1 MGSDLTYAVVGG
13 ILENIL
19 GGFDARDAQ
28 KKKEAEDAAERAKKE
43 EENLFTNMNNFVTH
57 MSNKDNRHA
66 AAAWYHAANIPGST
80 AHTMMAALDPYQI
93 AQIQTSAM
101 GHLPQQIQE
110 VLTQASTS
118 VEAARSLA
126 NDQNVIDMFNT
137 SYEMPDGN
145 KVKAFPTAYASL
157 TAYAAQPLSQQEQ
170 AIINNAPKSADVSV
184 QMAYYQSQKSL
195 YPSGTAAGDY
205 IDRLITNLGAIK
217 PEREYTSIGDTVSRI
232 EDAIKTELTSA
243 KEGER
248 EPSLV
253 PLLSQIRALKANI
266 GPFALNPE
274 FVEDDDADVSNY
286 EARFQFEL
294 FPKAVNEYVA
304 LERLEQQIVSGVYGE
319 NLEQMAGT
327 DWLGVLEKMTQDVSD
342 MGVGTGP
349 GGLKARASDA
359 ADKIN
364 TLRSAGFDIT
374 DYLNKNDENSI
385 QIVSNYEELL
395 NFSDALEE
403 VARNEKV
410 FTSGAGDKERQ
421 VTFDMDE
428 KNPLEALAEMNAI
441 PNVGEF
447 YNNLPDTG
455 PGSKVE
461 FLNRAEE
468 MISLILVGTSGGED
482 NESKE
487 ARPDLAIDQFANHM
501 FAEIPGFAQRV
512 KDRGF
517 PMAGETTTG
526 MKTTNYEQPA
536 DTNSFAVNAQYSFTA
551 TDSVQKVAAAYGKTP
566 QAMFLTNSVAY
577 ALVKPGE
584 AQPLRAFDAVNTLQQ
599 SGIFTMEA
607 GVPMT
612 NGQARNVVVTL
623 AQNGQFDTGTQIDII
638 AASILDPKLPEGMQ
652 VDLFSTGFTL
662 AELNAVIRTTLGH
675 DVNFEDVSKA
685 ITNHTTF
692 ITQAEEVER
701 LLMTAGISSQFT
713 DDLSLSVLNVFGLS
727 DSVVATIGGRIK
739 DFAFKDNDSL
749 FNVNDIRVDPG
760 GNAEASKAR
769 IIEMSNEFVRQ
780 NFANNQAKLG
790 AALVTL
796 AYNYAKTM
804 DPSGRISERDF
815 QAALQAVQ
823 GTRTANVGARLSL
836 IRDIIRKSNNE
847 LVYNQ
852 KVFKIKSTG
861 TGNNTRYRLSKPHLQ
876 RMQALTHYRPLLR
889 ASRGM
894 QDVKRYK
901 RLLDNVD
908 GPIFNSSGTG
918 FANTAMATEYSIS
931 ITDAENLL
939 GFATDAA
946 GQRYSVAE
954 ANNLAILKLGPRPS
968 QATNMLVDIPIFV
981 DTRTGKIVSNARIRQ
996 LTGQGL

>member
-13 ILENIL
+13 VLENIL
-19 GGFDARDAQ
+19 MGFDARDAQ
-28 KKKEAEDAAERAKKE
+28 KKKEAEDAAKRAEKE
-43 EENLFTNMNNFVTH
+43 AENLFTNSNNLVAH
-57 MSNKDNRHA
+57 LSNKDNRGAAVSFIHA
-66 AAAWYHAANIPGST
+66 TAVPNSPASMVYNSLDAYQQMTIST
-80 AHTMMAALDPYQI
+80 N
-93 AQIQTSAM
+93 AM
-101 GHLPQQIQE
+101 GHLPDQLQE
-110 VLTQASTS
+110 VLKQAATN

-126 NDQNVIDMFNT
+126 QDQTILQMF
-137 SYEMPDGN
+137 S
-145 KVKAFPTAYASL
+145 ASPMAMAQL
-157 TAYAAQPLSQQEQ
+157 SAYAAQPLSAQEQ
-170 AIINNAPKSADVSV
+170 SIINGAPKSGDV
-184 QMAYYQSQKSL
+184 QETLAYYQAQKGL
-195 YPSGTAAGDY
+195 YPKGTAAGDY
-205 IDRLITNLGAIK
+205 LDSVITNLGAIK
-217 PEREYTSIGDTVSRI
+217 PEREYTSVAETVKGI
-232 EDAIKTELTSA
+232 EDSIRNELSDA

-266 GPFALNPE
+266 ASFAIDPE
-274 FVEDDDADVSNY
+274 YAEGEGDRLEDNY
-286 EARFQFEL
+286 AAKYQFEL
-294 FPKAVNEYVA
+294 FPKAVDEFVA
-304 LERLEQQIVSGVYGE
+304 LDRLEQQIVSGVYGD
-319 NLEQMAGT
+319 NLEKIAET
-327 DWLGVLEKMTQDVSD
+327 DWLATITGFVSEVNT
-342 MGVGTGP
+342 MNVGTGQ
-349 GGLKARASDA
+349 GGLKAKATDA
-359 ADKIN
+359 ASKIDQ
-364 TLRSAGFDIT
+364 LKALDFDIT
-374 DYLNKNDENSI
+374 DYAGKTDVESVA
-385 QIVSNYEELL
+385 IVSGYKQLEH
-395 NFSDALEE
+395 FADAIEE

-410 FTSGAGDKERQ
+410 FTSGAGDNEKTF
-421 VTFDMDE
+421 TFDMDE

-447 YNNLPDTG
+447 YKGLPDSG

-468 MISLILVGTSGGED
+468 MISLILTGSSGGED

-487 ARPDLAIDQFANHM
+487 ARPDLAIDQFANHL
-501 FAEIPGFAQRV
+501 FKEIPGFADMV
-512 KDRGF
+512 KNRGF

-536 DTNSFAVNAQYSFTA
+536 DTNSFALNAQYSFTA

-584 AQPLRAFDAVNTLQQ
+584 AQPLRAFDVVNTLQQ

-612 NGQARNVVVTL
+612 PTQARNVIVTM

-638 AASILDPKLPEGMQ
+638 AASILDPKLPEGME
-652 VDLFSTGFTL
+652 VDQFSTGFTL
-662 AELNAVIRTTLGH
+662 AQLNSVIRTTLGH

-727 DSVVATIGGRIK
+727 DSVVATIGGRIR

-749 FNVNDIRVDPG
+749 FDVNDMRVEPG
-760 GNAEASKAR
+760 GNAEASRAR

-901 RLLDNVD
+901 RLLDSVE
-908 GPIFNSSGTG
+908 GPIFQSNGI

-931 ITDAENLL
+931 ITEAENLL

-954 ANNLAILKLGPRPS
+954 ANHLAILKLGPRPS
-968 QATNMLVDIPIFV
+968 QATNPLVDIPIFV
-981 DTRTGKIVSNARIRQ
+981 DTRTGRIVSNARIRQ
-996 LTGQGL
+996 LTGQGI

>member
-13 ILENIL
+13 VLENIL
-19 GGFDARDAQ
+19 MGFDARDAQ
-28 KKKEAEDAAERAKKE
+28 KKKEAEDAAKRAEKE
-43 EENLFTNMNNFVTH
+43 AENLFTNSNNLVTH
-57 MSNKDNRHA
+57 LSHKDNRGAAVSFIHA
-66 AAAWYHAANIPGST
+66 T
-80 AHTMMAALDPYQI
+80 AVPNSPAYMVYNSLDPYQQMTI
-93 AQIQTSAM
+93 STNAM
-101 GHLPQQIQE
+101 GHLPDQLQE
-110 VLTQASTS
+110 VLTQAATS

-126 NDQNVIDMFNT
+126 QDQTILQMFST
-137 SYEMPDGN
+137 SPM
-145 KVKAFPTAYASL
+145 AMAQLS
-157 TAYAAQPLSQQEQ
+157 AYAAQPLSAQEQ
-170 AIINNAPKSADVSV
+170 SIINGAPKGTDLQASV
-184 QMAYYQSQKSL
+184 AYYQAQKSL
-195 YPSGTAAGDY
+195 YPTGTAAGDY
-205 IDRLITNLGAIK
+205 LDSVITNLNAIK
-217 PEREYTSIGDTVSRI
+217 PDREYTSIADTVKGI
-232 EDAIKTELTSA
+232 EDSIRNELSDA
-243 KEGER
+243 KDGER

-253 PLLSQIRALKANI
+253 PLLSQIRALKANVAS
-266 GPFALNPE
+266 FAIDPE
-274 FVEDDDADVSNY
+274 YAEGEGDRLEDNY
-286 EARFQFEL
+286 AAKYQFEL
-294 FPKAVNEYVA
+294 FPKAVNEFVA
-304 LERLEQQIVSGVYGE
+304 LERLEQQIVSGVYGDS
-319 NLEQMAGT
+319 LEKIANT
-327 DWLGVLEKMTQDVSD
+327 DWLATITGFLDQVNNMN
-342 MGVGTGP
+342 VGTGQ
-349 GGLKARASDA
+349 GGLKAKANDA
-359 ADKIN
+359 ASKIAQ
-364 TLRSAGFDIT
+364 LKALDFDIT
-374 DYLNKNDENSI
+374 DYAGKTDVESVS
-385 QIVSNYEELL
+385 IVSGYKQLER
-395 NFSDALEE
+395 FADAIEE

-410 FTSGAGDKERQ
+410 FTSGTGNNERQ

-441 PNVGEF
+441 PNVGQF

-468 MISLILVGTSGGED
+468 MISLILVGTPGGED

-487 ARPDLAIDQFANHM
+487 ARPDLAIDQFANHL

-517 PMAGETTTG
+517 PMAGETITG

-536 DTNSFAVNAQYSFTA
+536 DTNSFALNAQYSFTA
-551 TDSVQKVAAAYGKTP
+551 TDSVRKVAAAYGKTP

-612 NGQARNVVVTL
+612 NAQARNVVVTL

-638 AASILDPKLPEGMQ
+638 AASILDPKLPEGMEPAM
-652 VDLFSTGFTL
+652 FSTGFTL
-662 AELNAVIRTTLGH
+662 AQLNSVIRTTLGH

-713 DDLSLSVLNVFGLS
+713 DDLSLSVLNVFGLN
-727 DSVVATIGGRIK
+727 DSVIATIGNRIK
-739 DFAFKDNDSL
+739 DFAFKDNDTL
-749 FNVNDIRVDPG
+749 FNVNDVRVDPG
-760 GNAEASKAR
+760 GNAEESRAR
-769 IIEMSNEFVRQ
+769 MIEMSNEFVRQ

-823 GTRTANVGARLSL
+823 GERKANVGARLSL

-861 TGNNTRYRLSKPHLQ
+861 TGSNTRYRLSKPHLQ

-901 RLLDNVD
+901 RLLDSLD
-908 GPIFNSSGTG
+908 GPVFQSNGI

-931 ITDAENLL
+931 ITDAEALL

-954 ANNLAILKLGPRPS
+954 ANHLAVLKLGPRPS
-968 QATNMLVDIPIFV
+968 QATNPLVDIPIFV
-981 DTRTGKIVSNARIRQ
+981 DTRTGRIVSNARIRQ
-996 LTGQGL
+996 LTGQGI